1 MHAMT
6 LGQLQTFAAIAR
18 HGSLTAAA
26 RELGVSVPAVS
37 AALAT
42 LRRELGDELVSR
54 TPTGVALTTGGSR
67 LAAAAAELL
76 GIAENARRAVREAH
90 DGSAVLRVAAT
101 HEIAEY
107 VAGPLVEVFTR
118 TRPSLEVSVTAA
130 AGAAFAGLLR
140 DRRADIALGPPVH
153 GDPGIESVAFL
164 RARSIVVAAP
174 SHALAATATLDL
186 AGLRRARWLSGPS
199 HTDRSTALAQ
209 LVLGARVEPEDVD
222 AFPSQAAALA
232 AAASGRGVAPALVHT
247 VAEELRRGALVRL
260 DVPGTPREQLWHAS
274 TLGPGLSPPVAAM
287 LRRFITTPEATHA
300 ILSRSGGSS
309 ARRFRPPVY
318 ITIWN

>member
-1 MHAMT
+1 MT

-42 LRRELGDELVSR
+42 LRRELGDELVTR

-90 DGSAVLRVAAT
+90 DGSSVLRVAAT

-107 VAGPLVEVFTR
+107 AAGPLVEAFTR
-118 TRPSLEVSVTAA
+118 TRPSLEVNVTAA

-164 RARSIVVAAP
+164 RAQTIVVASP
-174 SHALAATATLDL
+174 GHALARTDTVDL
-186 AGLRRARWLSGPS
+186 AALRRSHWLSGPS
-199 HTDRSTALAQ
+199 QTDSSTALAQ
-209 LVLGARVEPEDVD
+209 LVIRARAGDDVV

-232 AAASGRGVAPALVHT
+232 AVASGQGVAPALVHT

-274 TLGPGLSPPVAAM
+274 TLGPGLHPHVAAM

-300 ILSRSGGSS
+300 ILSRSGGTN
-309 ARRFRPPVY
+309 AKRFRPPVY